1 MEWEKCCQR
10 QKRQGQRVGRKG
22 AAKRAALSREQ
33 SVSQQSDFYIY
44 MHIYYRVQQCPEDYN
59 RRNLF
64 TPTLCV
70 FYQSGS
76 KVSLLPDIG
85 TPCKKQLW
93 CFFFPL
99 FLNILHVIYFFLK
112 RAQATY
118 RLSKGLP
125 LQATFFQLLNLI
137 HHLSICELVSL
148 SYQTYSF
155 I

>member
-1 MEWEKCCQR
+1 MSGEGRGVEWEKCCQR

-93 CFFFPL
+93 CFFFFPIPKYTSCYL
-99 FLNILHVIYFFLK
+99 FFFK
-112 RAQATY
+112 E
-118 RLSKGLP
+118 SSGN
-125 LQATFFQLLNLI
+125 LQALEGLATPSNFFP
-137 HHLSICELVSL
+137 
-148 SYQTYSF
+148 TP
-155 I
+155 